1 MTQEALKTLTD
12 DDLRAVIAHANNLLK
27 ERDRERKE
35 SALEQAKAILA
46 QAGLSLKGLAKT
58 KPKRVH
64 ENLRAGMR
72 FFNIE
77 NPDQIYE
84 VGKGRPPGWFEKG
97 RAKGMLPLPE
107 GANDNTPTPANDN
120 RAKEVKQAAPGASIR

>member
-1 MTQEALKTLTD
+1 
-12 DDLRAVIAHANNLLK
+12 
-27 ERDRERKE
+27 
-35 SALEQAKAILA
+35 LA

-97 RAKGMLPLPE
+97 RAKGMLPAPE
-107 GANDNTPTPANDN
+107 AANETTPSDANN
-120 RAKEVKQAAPGASIR
+120 NHTKEIKQGTR